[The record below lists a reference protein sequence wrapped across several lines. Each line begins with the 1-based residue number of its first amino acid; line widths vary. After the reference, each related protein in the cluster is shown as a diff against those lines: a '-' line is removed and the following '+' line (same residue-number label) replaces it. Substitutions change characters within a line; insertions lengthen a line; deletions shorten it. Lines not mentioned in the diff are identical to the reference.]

1 MSDEAPAGVDEQRAI
16 TDDESTPKTLEEKQ
30 QEQAV
35 QDYSKKNKGQLSMQV
50 HVYSP
55 FKDYYDGLAFSLTA
69 ENRTGPFD
77 ILPRHHSFISL
88 LSACELVVRTV
99 KDGEQKI
106 KISGG
111 LLHVKADQVI
121 VFLDV

>member
-1 MSDEAPAGVDEQRAI
+1 MSDEAVGVDEQRAI
-16 TDDESTPKTLEEKQ
+16 NAPETAPKTQTEQE

-35 QDYSKKNKGQLSMQV
+35 SDYSKVSDKLSMKV

-55 FKDYYDGLAFSLTA
+55 FKDYFDGMAFSLTA
-69 ENRTGPFD
+69 ENGTGPFD

-88 LSACELVVRTV
+88 LSPCEMIVRTV
-99 KDGEQKI
+99 KDGEQRI

-111 LLHVKADQVI
+111 LLHVKSDQIV